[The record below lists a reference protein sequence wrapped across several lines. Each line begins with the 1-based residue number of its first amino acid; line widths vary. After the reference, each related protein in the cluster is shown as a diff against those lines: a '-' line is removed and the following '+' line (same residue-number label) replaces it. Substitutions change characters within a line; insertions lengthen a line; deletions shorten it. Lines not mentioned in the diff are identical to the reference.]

1 MTRTLRPL
9 FSTGG
14 SALAALLSIGI
25 ALYSYRYL
33 TGGPMR
39 SAAVLANAFATP
51 FLVLHVSGAATA
63 LLVGPFQFI
72 ARFRN
77 RRSGLHRVLGRIY
90 VAGCLVGA
98 AGGFPLALGSTAGP
112 IASGGFGTLSVCW
125 FTATLLGWRYARQ
138 RHFAEHR
145 VWMLRSWAMTFA
157 AVTLRLALPLP
168 PLLGVDF
175 LDGYRAISWL
185 CWIANLAILEL
196 YLRWPSRR
204 EMARLRPAH
213 VAA

>member
-77 RRSGLHRVLGRIY
+77 RRSGLHRVVGRIY

-112 IASGGFGTLSVCW
+112 IATVASGRSLSV
-125 FTATLLGWRYARQ
+125 GSQQ
-138 RHFAEHR
+138 RCSAGD
-145 VWMLRSWAMTFA
+145 MPDSA
-157 AVTLRLALPLP
+157 ASPSI
-168 PLLGVDF
+168 
-175 LDGYRAISWL
+175 GYGCFVRG
-185 CWIANLAILEL
+185 
-196 YLRWPSRR
+196 R
-204 EMARLRPAH
+204 
-213 VAA
+213 